1 MTMKGEWHNKKINT
15 QGGSASTQGGF
26 LEIIIF
32 ILIALLIMKYLG
44 ITVSEVVYWFKSF
57 FASVLR

>member
-1 MTMKGEWHNKKINT
+1 MKGEWHNKKIN
-15 QGGSASTQGGF
+15 TQGGF

-32 ILIALLIMKYLG
+32 ILIALLVMKYMGLT
-44 ITVSEVVYWFKSF
+44 ISEVIAWFKSF

>member
-1 MTMKGEWHNKKINT
+1 MEGESDNKIRENK
-15 QGGSASTQGGF
+15 QGGF

-32 ILIALLIMKYLG
+32 ILLALFIMKILG
-44 ITVSEVVYWFKSF
+44 ITVSEVIYWFKSF